1 MCVFIY
7 YIFEFEFGL
16 SALMTFEFVS
26 TATWRIKTEA
36 KIKPKPE

>member
-1 MCVFIY
+1 MYAFIY

-16 SALMTFEFVS
+16 SAFMTFEFFS
-26 TATWRIKTEA
+26 PATWRIKTKV